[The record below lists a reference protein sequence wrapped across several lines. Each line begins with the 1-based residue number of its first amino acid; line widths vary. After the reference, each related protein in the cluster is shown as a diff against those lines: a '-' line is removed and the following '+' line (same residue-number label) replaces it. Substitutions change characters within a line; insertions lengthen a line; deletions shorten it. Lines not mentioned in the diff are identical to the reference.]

1 MSDEYDDD
9 PEFVPAPTRALD
21 VTRAAR
27 ISLAAL
33 HGDQAAHDLVIGEA
47 LSDEDG
53 IGVFRLVQ
61 ALAGQGAFSSRLL
74 SPKDDPADYLLR
86 IIEVGVN
93 QS

>member
-1 MSDEYDDD
+1 MSEYDEDGH
-9 PEFVPAPTRALD
+9 ELVPAPTRALD

-27 ISLAAL
+27 ISLASL
-33 HGDQAAHDLVIGEA
+33 HGDQAAHDLVIEEA

-53 IGVFRLVQ
+53 IGIFRLVQ

-74 SPKDDPADYLLR
+74 SPREDPADYLLK
-86 IIEVGVN
+86 IIQVGVN